1 MQTLAEEIVDKG
13 RKSGL
18 FVPGFVVYIAIR
30 FIRSSVLKTANFD
43 IRSLTPIKHA
53 NKCFIPALFVAAEGD
68 NFVPAHH
75 SRKIYDRYAGDKNL
89 LIVDGDHN
97 TPRPK
102 FLYDS
107 VSIFLQQTLQVRKQN
122 TMHHTIFLSRDYINH
137 DIDRFLN
144 IG

>member
-1 MQTLAEEIVDKG
+1 LQTLAEEIVDKG
-13 RKSGL
+13 RKNGL

-43 IRSLTPIKHA
+43 IRTLTPIKHA
-53 NKCFIPALFVAAEGD
+53 HKCFIPALFVAAEGD
-68 NFVPAHH
+68 NFVSAQH
-75 SRKIYDRYAGDKNL
+75 SRRIHEKYAGDKNL

-107 VSIFLQQTLQVRKQN
+107 VSIFLQQTLQVPK
-122 TMHHTIFLSRDYINH
+122 
-137 DIDRFLN
+137 N
-144 IG
+144 ICNNI